1 MAADNVYDE
10 DQEYLIEARDTIS
23 ELEDLKDKLE
33 EIKLLQKK
41 NKRAIVREERATGDE
56 ISATLKKRK
65 EQIAAS
71 YDRQIDVNNS
81 KIRQVQ
87 TKKDK
92 KKSQRMEDRIN
103 KETADIREENRQ
115 LNATIKTLFKKNHVP
130 PFCNTKMYYCLFSP
144 KGMSEFLELF
154 VILLVACGGIPAAV
168 IAVLMNTKFKT
179 GSHTAM
185 CVLIAALIIIAEFII
200 YFIVFNLT
208 KVKHRD
214 LIREGRRTRDKIIAN
229 EKAVKA
235 IKNSIAKDKDES
247 IYRLGKYDKKIQE
260 LEDAGGVISD
270 EKLDEEIGKMAE
282 AYKMEADKLKEF
294 MGENEKKQMKE
305 DMAVQ
310 EAITF
315 LVDNAVEK

>member
-103 KETADIREENRQ
+103 KETADIREERPCMISHTES
-115 LNATIKTLFKKNHVP
+115 LR
-130 PFCNTKMYYCLFSP
+130 
-144 KGMSEFLELF
+144 FLYSKRIMFRPF
-154 VILLVACGGIPAAV
+154 VIRRY
-168 IAVLMNTKFKT
+168 
-179 GSHTAM
+179 
-185 CVLIAALIIIAEFII
+185 IIACFPP
-200 YFIVFNLT
+200 
-208 KVKHRD
+208 
-214 LIREGRRTRDKIIAN
+214 
-229 EKAVKA
+229 KA
-235 IKNSIAKDKDES
+235 
-247 IYRLGKYDKKIQE
+247 
-260 LEDAGGVISD
+260 
-270 EKLDEEIGKMAE
+270 
-282 AYKMEADKLKEF
+282 
-294 MGENEKKQMKE
+294 
-305 DMAVQ
+305 
-310 EAITF
+310 
-315 LVDNAVEK
+315 

>member
-168 IAVLMNTKFKT
+168 ITVLMNTKFKT

-185 CVLIAALIIIAEFII
+185 YVLIAALIIIAEFII

-214 LIREGRRTRDKIIAN
+214 LIRE
-229 EKAVKA
+229 EEEPA
-235 IKNSIAKDKDES
+235 IRS
-247 IYRLGKYDKKIQE
+247 
-260 LEDAGGVISD
+260 
-270 EKLDEEIGKMAE
+270 
-282 AYKMEADKLKEF
+282 
-294 MGENEKKQMKE
+294 
-305 DMAVQ
+305 
-310 EAITF
+310 
-315 LVDNAVEK
+315 

>member
-115 LNATIKTLFKKNHVP
+115 LNAAIKTLFKKNHVP
-130 PFCNTKMYYCLFSP
+130 AFCNTKMYYCLFSP
-144 KGMSEFLELF
+144 KGMSEFLELL

-168 IAVLMNTKFKT
+168 IAILMNTKFKT
-179 GSHTAM
+179 GNHTAM
-185 CVLIAALIIIAEFII
+185 CVLIAALIIITEFII

-247 IYRLGKYDKKIQE
+247 IYTGCASYLRERNQ
-260 LEDAGGVISD
+260 
-270 EKLDEEIGKMAE
+270 
-282 AYKMEADKLKEF
+282 
-294 MGENEKKQMKE
+294 
-305 DMAVQ
+305 
-310 EAITF
+310 T
-315 LVDNAVEK
+315 VDYG

>member
-130 PFCNTKMYYCLFSP
+130 PFCNTKMYYCLFS
-144 KGMSEFLELF
+144 SVSRSDFNRSSFSFLR
-154 VILLVACGGIPAAV
+154 P
-168 IAVLMNTKFKT
+168 
-179 GSHTAM
+179 
-185 CVLIAALIIIAEFII
+185 
-200 YFIVFNLT
+200 
-208 KVKHRD
+208 
-214 LIREGRRTRDKIIAN
+214 
-229 EKAVKA
+229 
-235 IKNSIAKDKDES
+235 
-247 IYRLGKYDKKIQE
+247 
-260 LEDAGGVISD
+260 VISSVINC
-270 EKLDEEIGKMAE
+270 LVSFSNVRSASSFSS
-282 AYKMEADKLKEF
+282 L
-294 MGENEKKQMKE
+294 
-305 DMAVQ
+305 
-310 EAITF
+310 ITPPASS
-315 LVDNAVEK
+315 NS

>member
-115 LNATIKTLFKKNHVP
+115 LNAAIKTLFKKNHVP
-130 PFCNTKMYYCLFSP
+130 AFCNTKMYYCLFSP
-144 KGMSEFLELF
+144 KGMSEFLPF
-154 VILLVACGGIPAAV
+154 GCMRRNSGG
-168 IAVLMNTKFKT
+168 
-179 GSHTAM
+179 SD
-185 CVLIAALIIIAEFII
+185 CD
-200 YFIVFNLT
+200 FNEY
-208 KVKHRD
+208 KVQDRKPYCNVR
-214 LIREGRRTRDKIIAN
+214 
-229 EKAVKA
+229 
-235 IKNSIAKDKDES
+235 
-247 IYRLGKYDKKIQE
+247 
-260 LEDAGGVISD
+260 
-270 EKLDEEIGKMAE
+270 
-282 AYKMEADKLKEF
+282 ADCSTDH
-294 MGENEKKQMKE
+294 NY
-305 DMAVQ
+305 
-310 EAITF
+310 
-315 LVDNAVEK
+315 

>member
-115 LNATIKTLFKKNHVP
+115 LNAAIKTLFKKNHVP
-130 PFCNTKMYYCLFSP
+130 AFCNTKMYYCLFSP
-144 KGMSEFLELF
+144 KGMSEFLELL
-154 VILLVACGGIPAAV
+154 VILLVTCGGIPAAV
-168 IAVLMNTKFKT
+168 IAILMNTKFKT
-179 GSHTAM
+179 GNHTAM
-185 CVLIAALIIIAEFII
+185 CVLIAALIIITEFII

-260 LEDAGGVISD
+260 LEDAGGVIS
-270 EKLDEEIGKMAE
+270 E
-282 AYKMEADKLKEF
+282 
-294 MGENEKKQMKE
+294 
-305 DMAVQ
+305 
-310 EAITF
+310 
-315 LVDNAVEK
+315 

>member
-115 LNATIKTLFKKNHVP
+115 LNAAIKTLFKKNHVP
-130 PFCNTKMYYCLFSP
+130 AFCNTKMYYCLFSP
-144 KGMSEFLELF
+144 KGMSEFLELL

-168 IAVLMNTKFKT
+168 IAILMNTKFKT
-179 GSHTAM
+179 GNHTAM
-185 CVLIAALIIIAEFII
+185 CVLIAALIIITEFII
-200 YFIVFNLT
+200 YFIVNSRTVVRQNICPVDLT
-208 KVKHRD
+208 VRFID
-214 LIREGRRTRDKIIAN
+214 
-229 EKAVKA
+229 
-235 IKNSIAKDKDES
+235 
-247 IYRLGKYDKKIQE
+247 GK
-260 LEDAGGVISD
+260 
-270 EKLDEEIGKMAE
+270 
-282 AYKMEADKLKEF
+282 
-294 MGENEKKQMKE
+294 
-305 DMAVQ
+305 
-310 EAITF
+310 
-315 LVDNAVEK
+315 